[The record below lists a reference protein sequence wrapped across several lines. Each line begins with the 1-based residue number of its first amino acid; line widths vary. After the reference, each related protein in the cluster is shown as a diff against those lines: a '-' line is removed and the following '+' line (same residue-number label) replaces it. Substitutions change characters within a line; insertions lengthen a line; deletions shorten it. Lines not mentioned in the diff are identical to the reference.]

1 MGPLSGIALALA
13 IAVSSSVG
21 AQTSPSQGAPPQT
34 ARQALIEM
42 FFGDAPNHLEKHLPD
57 VTRQT
62 LEKLGGANGQGAPG
76 LLSFL
81 KTRSKDGKEQLE
93 TFDTGPIFLK
103 TSVPLGGSF
112 EKTEITVE
120 RDDLLGDGDQIELAV
135 HVYNDGKEE
144 TLLPKVLRLLFFM
157 KMEAEIWRLNEVGA
171 NLRFPLADPAFLKDV
186 EEHQLLQNEQMA
198 HWSVRAVVNAEKQYQ
213 AAQGSYACKLSA
225 LMRGDKGAGGSG
237 RTYLYDS
244 QVATGKKNGYTF
256 AILDCDESHYRIVAE
271 PEAQGYDLRAYCA
284 DESGTL
290 RSASDG
296 KGATCVASGEV
307 VEDKSPFAAT
317 QGVLAP
323 ATSGSAATSSGATSS
338 GATWGATAP
347 PGERVRVAQG
357 VAEALIV
364 SKVQPDYPP
373 LARQARIQGQIILKA
388 QIDKKGDIVSL
399 ELVSGHPMLA
409 PAAIDA
415 VKQWKY
421 KPYLLN
427 GKAVAVETQITVNF
441 ALSEH

>member
-1 MGPLSGIALALA
+1 MRLQNIALALVV
-13 IAVSSSVG
+13 AVSSFIAASIA
-21 AQTSPSQGAPPQT
+21 AQTAPPAATPAPPQT

-42 FFGDAPNHLEKHLPD
+42 FFGEAPDHLEKHLPD

-62 LEKLGGANGQGAPG
+62 LEKLERANGQGAPG

-81 KTRSKDGKEQLE
+81 KTQSRDGKKQLE

-103 TSVPLGGSF
+103 TSVPVGGSF

-120 RDDLLGDGDQIELAV
+120 RDDLLGDEDQIELAL

-144 TLLPKVLRLLFFM
+144 ALLPKVLRLTFSM

-186 EEHQLLQNEQMA
+186 EEHQFRQNEQMA
-198 HWSVRAVVNAEKQYQ
+198 HWSVRAVVNAEKKYQ
-213 AAQGSYACKLSA
+213 AAQGGYACQLSA
-225 LMRGDKGAGGSG
+225 LTGGGKGAGGAK

-244 QVATGKKNGYTF
+244 QLAGGKRNGYTF
-256 AILDCDESHYRIVAE
+256 TISDCDESHYRIVAE

-290 RSASDG
+290 RSSSDG

-307 VEDKSPFAAT
+307 VEEKSPFAT
-317 QGVLAP
+317 THVLAP
-323 ATSGSAATSSGATSS
+323 GTSGPGAASGAT
-338 GATWGATAP
+338 ATGP
-347 PGERVRVAQG
+347 RVRVSQG
-357 VAEALIV
+357 ISSGLLVT
-364 SKVQPDYPP
+364 KVQPVYPP
-373 LARQARIQGQIILKA
+373 EARAARIQGQVVLKA
-388 QIDKKGDIVSL
+388 QINQTGDVVSL
-399 ELVSGHPMLA
+399 ELVSGHPLLA
-409 PAAIDA
+409 PAALEA

-427 GKAVAVETQITVNF
+427 GKAANVETQILVNF
-441 ALSEH
+441 ALKEP